1 MFAKTRSAAGLFLS
15 GYFVRSL
22 NRATHCW
29 ANAFDPAAMSAGSI
43 ALVFESLR
51 RYTGV
56 TMIDLVKKTMLAGV
70 GLAVVTKDKVLE
82 SLDELVAKGRLT
94 KEEAASLSEKIVE
107 EGKAE
112 TEKAK
117 TEAGKLF
124 TEMLHRANVV
134 TQDQYDALAA
144 RVTELEGK
152 LHKEFPNND

>member
-1 MFAKTRSAAGLFLS
+1 
-15 GYFVRSL
+15 
-22 NRATHCW
+22 
-29 ANAFDPAAMSAGSI
+29 MSAGSI

-51 RYTGV
+51 RYTDV

>member
-1 MFAKTRSAAGLFLS
+1 
-15 GYFVRSL
+15 
-22 NRATHCW
+22 
-29 ANAFDPAAMSAGSI
+29 
-43 ALVFESLR
+43 
-51 RYTGV
+51 
-56 TMIDLVKKTMLAGV
+56 MIDLVKKTMLAGV

-94 KEEAASLSEKIVE
+94 KEEATSLSEKIVE